1 MTNNNS
7 ASDNQTLESLFPA
20 LQNEATRKGLSSLLD
35 KMAPLIQGGRLNNIV
50 DLLSLAS
57 DGVDMLDDATIQRLM
72 KVYED
77 GVSVAWLA
85 GNTVRYAST
94 ITAASSP
101 PSLLGL
107 VKLARQDDVRRGL
120 HFALLALSIF
130 GKQMNNK
137 IE

>member
-7 ASDNQTLESLFPA
+7 SSDNQTLESLFPA

-85 GNTVRYAST
+85 GNTVRYASA